1 MIPVIIKKEEVLAEL
16 FKGNEVLNIYYG
28 KNTNKPCVRK
38 LTESTVEDV
47 ISFTKSLDSD
57 VPLIFIELKKDT
69 TEEQP
74 PAEDNK
80 GETEKQPE
88 DSKEEE
94 NV

>member
-1 MIPVIIKKEEVLAEL
+1 MQSL
-16 FKGNEVLNIYYG
+16 FKGNEVLNIYYN
-28 KNTNKPCVRK
+28 KNNRPQVRK
-38 LTESTVEDV
+38 LTENTIEDV

-80 GETEKQPE
+80 DETEKQPE

>member
-16 FKGNEVLNIYYG
+16 FKGNEVLNIYYN
-28 KNTNKPCVRK
+28 KNNRPQVRK
-38 LTESTVEDV
+38 LTENTIEDV

-80 GETEKQPE
+80 DETEKQPE